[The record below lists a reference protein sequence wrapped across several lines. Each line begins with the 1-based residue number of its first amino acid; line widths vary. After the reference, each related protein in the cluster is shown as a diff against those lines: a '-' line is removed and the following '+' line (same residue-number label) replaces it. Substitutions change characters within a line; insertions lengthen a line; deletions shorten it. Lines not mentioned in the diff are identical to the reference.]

1 MLCCLLADLN
11 LVVVNSAGV
20 ILGYVWFLFFLI
32 LLAFT
37 GSLI

>member
-1 MLCCLLADLN
+1 MLCCLLADLH
-11 LVVVNSAGV
+11 LVVVNSVGV

>member
-11 LVVVNSAGV
+11 LVVVNSVGV